1 MGVDV
6 SADTSEESLKIVN
19 ETVNKFNTELTTSIN
34 TKFKNNTNQSNIAD
48 IKIKGSIIKNVK
60 INQSSSADVF

>member
-34 TKFKNNTNQSNIAD
+34 TKFKNNTN
-48 IKIKGSIIKNVK
+48 
-60 INQSSSADVF
+60 